1 MKPLQY
7 ICFYII
13 VAAFLFGMSD
23 RLLSHDL
30 SSLGIAAIFFT
41 LLIPLFPAFKS

>member
-1 MKPLQY
+1 MKLLQY
-7 ICFYII
+7 TCFGLL

-23 RLLSHDL
+23 RLMSHDL
-30 SSLGIAAIFFT
+30 TSLGIAATFFT